1 MREYTTA
8 DGKKALYYESDEIEQ
23 IMDDELRKAGL
34 LPTSDSSVV
43 DLEDLLERHL
53 KVTFDQYAALPAEV
67 LGLTEFD
74 PRRAPTVRINK
85 VLTGTAMDSDWCP
98 PGIEGRWRA
107 TVAHEAAH
115 VILHRILY
123 DEALNQGSLFSTD
136 TTDAVVPK
144 LQRCLKR
151 DLSHRGAAADWREV
165 QANRGMAA
173 LLMPKKQFAKAARAV
188 GVGSTSQE
196 IDVACRTLASQFG
209 VSRQAT
215 TIRLKTLGFIG
226 ADLADSLFDLAN

>member
-8 DGKKALYYESDEIEQ
+8 DGKRALWYDEDEIEQ
-23 IMDDELRKAGL
+23 IMEDELRRAGL
-34 LPTSDSSVV
+34 LPTRDNSVV

-115 VILHRILY
+115 VILHRILF
-123 DEALNQGSLFSTD
+123 DAALNQGSLFPAEQLEVTS
-136 TTDAVVPK
+136 PK

-151 DLSHRGAAADWREV
+151 DLSHRGANADWREV

-173 LLMPKKQFAKAARAV
+173 LLMPKKHFAKAARGV
-188 GVGSTSQE
+188 RVGSTPQE
-196 IDVACRTLASQFG
+196 IDAACRTLARQFG

-215 TIRLKTLGFIG
+215 AIRLKALGFI
-226 ADLADSLFDLAN
+226 ADDQVDLLFDIAD

>member
-1 MREYTTA
+1 VREYRSA
-8 DGKKALYYESDEIEQ
+8 DGARCLWYDEDEIEQ
-23 IMDDELRKAGL
+23 IMEDELRRAGL
-34 LPTSDSSVV
+34 LPTPDSSVV
-43 DLEDLLERHL
+43 DLEAFLEGHL

-74 PRRAPTVRINK
+74 PRRAPTVRINR

-123 DEALNQGSLFSTD
+123 DEALNQASLFTADST
-136 TTDAVVPK
+136 AAPAPK

-151 DLSHRGAAADWREV
+151 DLSHRRGNADWREV

-173 LLMPKKQFAKAARAV
+173 LLMPKRQFTKAARAV
-188 GVGSTSQE
+188 GVGSTSEE
-196 IDVACRTLASQFG
+196 IDAACRALASQFG

-215 TIRLKTLGFIG
+215 TIRLNTLGFIG
-226 ADLADSLFDLAN
+226 GDQADSLFDLTD